1 MRENIKE
8 KCGCKEINERARVGT
23 YPEGDES
30 EKRKINK
37 IDIFL
42 KVHSLNFFLKY
53 LESIPLILS

>member
-1 MRENIKE
+1 LRENIKE

-42 KVHSLNFFLKY
+42 KVHSLNFF
-53 LESIPLILS
+53 